1 MSGMA
6 DDAASFGGRVTACRR
21 AAGLGRTHDPMPA
34 RNAARQPPGY
44 VASQSPRHGVG
55 RRWVTVAAYTVAAA
69 ALLARAAEWLLRAH
83 GGYVQAPLGE
93 RFRSLHQIVS
103 IAPRALWQV
112 LDLFGA
118 DFAGLRGVQLWLAV
132 VHLVSVTLVIAAVV
146 LVTSRYFGHRTL
158 VDRMLVVAIVG
169 LVVGYVITTASGT
182 GAHEIAPVEPLAAAL
197 TARTL
202 VALADRAAGVHP
214 MVAPGQAAGVR
225 RMAVPGWARRAGW
238 AAGGL
243 VPAGYLAGLGWEI
256 SQPAT
261 PPQFTGL
268 ASWLA
273 AHHLTDGL
281 ATYWDASIVTIDSGG
296 QVQVRALGGSALRP
310 YPWMTDQA
318 WYDPASGRADF
329 LVLSSKPYFG
339 GTWTQQQITARFG
352 RSAHAYHIGV
362 FTILVWHRNLLT
374 SIGR

>member
-1 MSGMA
+1 LPTPAVPPIAEITTVPGAWPLELSRTLVS
-6 DDAASFGGRVTACRR
+6 AAS
-21 AAGLGRTHDPMPA
+21 
-34 RNAARQPPGY
+34 
-44 VASQSPRHGVG
+44 
-55 RRWVTVAAYTVAAA
+55 
-69 ALLARAAEWLLRAH
+69 
-83 GGYVQAPLGE
+83 
-93 RFRSLHQIVS
+93 
-103 IAPRALWQV
+103 
-112 LDLFGA
+112 
-118 DFAGLRGVQLWLAV
+118 FAGLRGVQLWFAV

-146 LVTSRYFGHRTL
+146 LVTSRYFGRRTL
-158 VDRMLVVAIVG
+158 VDRMLVVAAVG
-169 LVVGYVITTASGT
+169 LVVGYVITTASNT

-202 VALADRAAGVHP
+202 VAPASRAAGI
-214 MVAPGQAAGVR
+214 R

-243 VPAGYLAGLGWEI
+243 VLAGYLASLSWEI

-281 ATYWDASIVTIDSGG
+281 ASYWDASIVTVDSTG
-296 QVQVRALGGSALRP
+296 QVRVRALGGNTLRP

-318 WYDPASGRADF
+318 WYDPAFARADF

-339 GTWTQQQITARFG
+339 GTWTQGQITARFG
-352 RSAHAYHIGV
+352 RPARAYDIGV
-362 FTILVWHRNLLT
+362 FTVLVWHRNLL
-374 SIGR
+374 SGISPYKLKNAAYRFPWSGKMFSRS